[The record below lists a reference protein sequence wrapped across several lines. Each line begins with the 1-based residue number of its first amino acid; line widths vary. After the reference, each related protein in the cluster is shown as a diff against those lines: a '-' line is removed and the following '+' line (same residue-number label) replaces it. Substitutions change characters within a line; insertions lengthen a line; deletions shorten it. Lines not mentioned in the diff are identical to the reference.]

1 MRISFLF
8 SMNKVVQGLQ
18 SSELQRN
25 SQRRKQE
32 IWVLMDN
39 GVNQVEG

>member
-25 SQRRKQE
+25 SQRKQE